1 MTEDYKPTD
10 NGIAE
15 RMNETIKYESAYRQ
29 ERRFETY
36 EEALEQIR
44 RFVDFYNGRR
54 PHMSIGNQTPDVAH
68 GQTGEQKKMWKNK
81 IYRKNEQGLQINP

>member
-15 RMNETIKYESAYRQ
+15 RVNETIKYESVYRQ

-36 EEALEQIR
+36 EEALEQKK
-44 RFVDFYNGRR
+44 RFVDFYNSRR
-54 PHMSIGNQTPDVAH
+54 PHYSIGMQIPKAAH
-68 GQTGEQKKMWKNK
+68 EQTGEQKKMWKNK
-81 IYRKNEQGLQINP
+81 IYRKNEQNLQINP